1 MDTII
6 EKENVVIENMIY
18 EIRGVQVM
26 LSSDVAKLYNVETKV
41 LNQVIKRNINR
52 FPERFCFQL
61 TTNEIEEISS
71 RSQFVTLNKSN
82 NLRGGNIKY
91 LPYVLTEHGIMM
103 LSGLLKSEI
112 AIKVNIQIINA
123 FVEMRKYLLNNNI
136 ENRLSN
142 IETKIIEYDNNFKIL
157 FDKFDSK
164 TNSNIYFE
172 GQTYDSY
179 SLLKDILNSSKNN
192 IIIIDNYLDKS
203 VLDILKET
211 NKKVIFITNKYNNK
225 DYEKYKSQYDN
236 VILKISNS
244 FHDRYIIID
253 KQTLYHSGASFKDLG
268 KKCFNINKIEES
280 KIINSLL
287 EEISELI

>member
-1 MDTII
+1 LDTII
-6 EKENVVIENMIY
+6 KSNTIKIEDIIY
-18 EIRGVQVM
+18 KIRGKQVM
-26 LSSDVAKLYNVETKV
+26 LSSDVAKLYKVETKRI
-41 LNQVIKRNINR
+41 NEVIKRNIKR
-52 FPERFCFQL
+52 FPESFCFQL
-61 TTNEIEEISS
+61 NNEELDILCL
-71 RSQFVTLNKSN
+71 RSQFATLNKSN

-103 LSGLLKSEI
+103 LSGLLKSDI

-179 SLLKDILNSSKNN
+179 SLLRDILNSSKNN

-236 VILKISNS
+236 VTLKISNS

-253 KQTLYHSGASFKDLG
+253 NQTLYHSGASFKDLG

>member
-1 MDTII
+1 MNTII
-6 EKENVVIENMIY
+6 ESNTIKIEDLIY
-18 EIRGVQVM
+18 KIRGKQVM
-26 LSSDVAKLYNVETKV
+26 LSSDVAKLYQVETKRI
-41 LNQVIKRNINR
+41 NEVIKRNINR
-52 FPERFCFQL
+52 FPETFCFL
-61 TTNEIEEISS
+61 LTNEEWKNL
-71 RSQFVTLNKSN
+71 RSQIATSSVTDIQMH
-82 NLRGGNIKY
+82 GGIRY

-103 LSGLLKSEI
+103 LSGLLKSDI

-123 FVEMRKYLLNNNI
+123 FVEMRKYLSNNNT

-142 IETKIIEYDNNFKIL
+142 IETKIIEYDNNFKVL

-179 SLLKDILNSSKNN
+179 SLLRDILNSSKNN
-192 IIIIDNYLDKS
+192 IIIIDNYIDKA

-211 NKKVIFITNKYNNK
+211 NKKIIIITNKYNNK

-253 KQTLYHSGASFKDLG
+253 NQTLYHSGASFKELG

>member
-1 MDTII
+1 MNTII
-6 EKENVVIENMIY
+6 ESNTIKIEDLIY
-18 EIRGVQVM
+18 KIRGKQVM
-26 LSSDVAKLYNVETKV
+26 LSSDVAKLYQVETKV
-41 LNQVIKRNINR
+41 LNQTIKRNINR
-52 FPERFCFQL
+52 FPESFCFQL
-61 TTNEIEEISS
+61 TNEEIDILCS